1 MVIVKMMRIVV
12 TKAARHR
19 TSHLQLAEAV
29 VPRLQKKKKKKKYR
43 PDNTNKDYSIYLKRF

>member
-1 MVIVKMMRIVV
+1 MMRIVV

-29 VPRLQKKKKKKKYR
+29 VPELKKKKKKYQ